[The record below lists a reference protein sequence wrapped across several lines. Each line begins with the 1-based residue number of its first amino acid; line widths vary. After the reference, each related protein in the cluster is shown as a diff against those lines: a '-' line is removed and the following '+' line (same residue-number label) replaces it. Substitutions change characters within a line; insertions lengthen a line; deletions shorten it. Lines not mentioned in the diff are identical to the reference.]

1 MWGEGRLPAS
11 ASVTLVAAA
20 VLIGGCGDDD
30 DSAATSVPELL
41 TADELKAAL
50 LTPEEVG
57 PDWRS
62 EDGAEQMDN
71 GGSETLS
78 ARCPGGLSFASPTA
92 AAFIDFQ
99 PPDPLAD
106 NTISEGLLT
115 FRTRKDLDTWT
126 AALESCVG
134 EEWEELEDPV
144 EHVSVET
151 IEVADLGDDR
161 AGFLLHFAHSEDEG
175 PAHDN
180 RWLLVRVGNVLVL
193 VTGDDYEL
201 DDPQDEE
208 LLAEVLTRAVE
219 KAEDAL

>member
-78 ARCPGGLSFASPTA
+78 ARCPG
-92 AAFIDFQ
+92 D
-99 PPDPLAD
+99 
-106 NTISEGLLT
+106 
-115 FRTRKDLDTWT
+115 
-126 AALESCVG
+126 
-134 EEWEELEDPV
+134 
-144 EHVSVET
+144 
-151 IEVADLGDDR
+151 
-161 AGFLLHFAHSEDEG
+161 
-175 PAHDN
+175 
-180 RWLLVRVGNVLVL
+180 
-193 VTGDDYEL
+193 
-201 DDPQDEE
+201 
-208 LLAEVLTRAVE
+208 
-219 KAEDAL
+219 